1 MVDEVKYMEVDMSKM
16 IESLLFVI
24 VIVVLILEFQ
34 KMKKKEDFHGS
45 GF

>member
-34 KMKKKEDFHGS
+34 KMKKEDFHGS